1 MRQVVLGQRDNPA
14 QVPLM
19 ARRLP
24 EVMNLEQAVEEEER
38 LLDCAKAII
47 LHVARIDLQ
56 GQQMAAMK
64 SVDDF
69 FSHSSTAVAR
79 PAHSADRVQIDVDDL
94 DLIGVHFLGKV
105 QVLVV
110 AADHLQFHYWMIVNL
125 EAVYIA
131 FYIAILIAL

>member
-1 MRQVVLGQRDNPA
+1 
-14 QVPLM
+14 M

-110 AADHLQFHYWMIVNL
+110 AADHLQFHDWVIVNL

-131 FYIAILIAL
+131 FYIAIRSTG

>member
-1 MRQVVLGQRDNPA
+1 MT
-14 QVPLM
+14 
-19 ARRLP
+19 
-24 EVMNLEQAVEEEER
+24 
-38 LLDCAKAII
+38 
-47 LHVARIDLQ
+47 
-56 GQQMAAMK
+56 AMK

-94 DLIGVHFLGKV
+94 DLIGVYFLGKV

-110 AADHLQFHYWMIVNL
+110 ATDHLQFHDWVIVNL
-125 EAVYIA
+125 KAAYFA